1 MAKNQLLEMQKL
13 QISLCL
19 PISHNNKLIGILCL
33 GDKLSDNP
41 FFTNDIQIL
50 EILSRQI
57 GTSLANALLYRNLED
72 MVRDRT
78 MDLSAANQQLQH
90 LNRQLEEISE
100 AKTEFVS
107 IASHQLKTPL
117 TVIKSILSMLVS
129 GDFGR
134 LTDEQKDY
142 LTRAFFNTEKLIKLV
157 KDILNISKIETG
169 KVQLKISNVDL
180 NSLIEGIIKNYGDIA
195 KNKGLKIIFEKT
207 DIPVIKADRE
217 QVEQAIANLLDNAI
231 KYTEQGEIKMWFEKE
246 NGAVVF
252 KIKDTGVGMTKDEM
266 KTLFEKFIRGKSG
279 ERLYTG
285 GTGIGLYTARRIIE
299 VHGGRI
305 WAKSEGLGKGSLFA
319 FSLPLE

>member
-33 GDKLSDNP
+33 GEKLSGEA
-41 FFTNDIQIL
+41 FYIGDIEIL
-50 EILSRQI
+50 EILAKQI
-57 GTSLANALLYRNLED
+57 GVALANALLLRNLEG

-78 MDLSAANQQLQH
+78 LDLSAANQQLQR
-90 LNRQLEEISE
+90 LNHQLEEISA
-100 AKTEFVS
+100 AKSEFVS

-117 TVIKSILSMLVS
+117 TIIKSILSMLVS
-129 GDFGR
+129 GDFGK
-134 LTDEQKDY
+134 LTAEQKNY
-142 LTRAFFNTEKLIKLV
+142 LARASLNTERLIKLV
-157 KDILNISKIETG
+157 KDILNISKIEAG
-169 KVQLKISNVDL
+169 KVQLTMSNVHLD
-180 NSLIEGIIKNYGDIA
+180 SLAEEVIKNYSDIA
-195 KNKGLKIIFEKT
+195 KNKGLKIILEKT
-207 DIPVIKADRE
+207 DIPTIKADRE
-217 QVEQAIANLLDNAI
+217 QIEQAIANLLDNAI
-231 KYTEQGEIKMWFEKE
+231 KYTEQGEVKIWFEKE

-252 KIKDTGVGMTKDEM
+252 KIKDTGTGMTKDEM